1 MNEVIEKTYELLD
14 YLDNSKIVKELATA
28 KKKLL
33 SNQNILNKIKKYQK
47 EKNITL
53 KKEIFNNLDYANYI
67 KCYNQLSYLVMEIN
81 KRIKNITGKKGCV
94 WKL

>member
-1 MNEVIEKTYELLD
+1 MNEVIEKTYELD

-28 KKKLL
+28 KNKLL

-53 KKEIFNNLDYANYI
+53 KKEIFNNPDYANYI

-81 KRIKNITGKKGCV
+81 KRIKNITGKKGCI